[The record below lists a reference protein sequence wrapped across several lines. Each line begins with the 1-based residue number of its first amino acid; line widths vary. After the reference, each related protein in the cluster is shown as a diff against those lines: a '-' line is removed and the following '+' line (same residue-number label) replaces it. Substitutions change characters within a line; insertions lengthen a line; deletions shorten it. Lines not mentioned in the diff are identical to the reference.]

1 MESPRFWSLESRIA
15 DGLDAAHAKGII
27 HRDVKPANLFVTPRG
42 QAKILDFGIAKLAFG
57 SLRPFDPVTDSNLAP
72 TSTAETFLTAPG
84 AAVGT
89 VSYMSPEQA
98 RGEEL
103 DSRTDV
109 FSLGAV
115 LYEMATGRQAFAGNT
130 SAVIF
135 EALLNREPTSILNRE
150 PQLPVELDRIVV
162 KALEKDRELRYQ
174 TAAELRTDLK
184 RLKRERESGRSTV
197 PSRGDS
203 PSETVR
209 SKASVPRSGLRMAA
223 GALALLA
230 IVGAGYWF
238 WTSRPS
244 PPASLR
250 QISRW
255 NKPMEWAVLSPDG
268 HTVAFTSYVSSVLQV
283 FVMLTSGGEPLQLT
297 RDEGD
302 KIVDGFSPDGTEI
315 YYSRRQGLDQE
326 WGVPTLGGAPRALAA
341 GVALLASRDGSAFF
355 YLKEGSRSLYQS
367 SSSGLNEEEIYRFED
382 PIWFPFLLY
391 PDEKHLLVGTRP
403 GGSREARLH
412 KVNLESRSAEELGTL
427 EFLQRPVWGGARRVS
442 ASQPDR
448 RGPHEHL
455 EVPPQRAHPHSGH
468 VWSGPGFF
476 AHGGSLRRRSLF
488 RERIQLRSSDCL

>member
-1 MESPRFWSLESRIA
+1 
-15 DGLDAAHAKGII
+15 
-27 HRDVKPANLFVTPRG
+27 
-42 QAKILDFGIAKLAFG
+42 
-57 SLRPFDPVTDSNLAP
+57 
-72 TSTAETFLTAPG
+72 
-84 AAVGT
+84 
-89 VSYMSPEQA
+89 
-98 RGEEL
+98 
-103 DSRTDV
+103 
-109 FSLGAV
+109 
-115 LYEMATGRQAFAGNT
+115 MATGRQAFAGNT

-135 EALLNREPTSILNRE
+135 EALLNREPPSILKQN
-150 PQLPVELDRIVV
+150 PQLPAELDRIVV

-197 PSRGDS
+197 PSRRDS

-244 PPASLR
+244 PPASLK

-367 SSSGLNEEEIYRFED
+367 SSSGLNEQEIYQFED

-412 KVNLESRSAEELGTL
+412 KVNRESRSAEELGTL
-427 EFLQRPVWGGARRVS
+427 EFLQRPVWAEPGETLLLSRTVENLTNIWKYDLSERTLTQVTFGPGPDLSPMAAPSGGGVYFVSGYSSGRLTAYDVKTGATNDIVSERASSPVVSPDGRRVMFVSS
-442 ASQPDR
+442 AKPGDNELWVSDVDGRNQ
-448 RGPHEHL
+448 L
-455 EVPPQRAHPHSGH
+455 KLTSGAL
-468 VWSGPGFF
+468 VFDG
-476 AHGGSLRRRSLF
+476 
-488 RERIQLRSSDCL
+488 